1 MKYNFII
8 FFLLLKL
15 VLFIFCKQSLQ
26 AVDKTKLCGFL
37 WKLPA
42 LALPPMFESIFH
54 RHCSWGRSVVARWMG
69 CFWLL
74 SFAAACTHSDPL
86 LGKLGNEST
95 IDERRKKNRV
105 QTNLKSSH
113 TLVSSK
119 L

>member
-15 VLFIFCKQSLQ
+15 VLFIKQSWQ
-26 AVDKTKLCGFL
+26 AVDKTKLYGFL
-37 WKLPA
+37 WKLLA

-54 RHCSWGRSVVARWMG
+54 RHYSWGRSLAAEWMD

-74 SFAAACTHSDPL
+74 SFSATCTRLDTL

-95 IDERRKKNRV
+95 SDESRRKDRV
-105 QTNLKSSH
+105 
-113 TLVSSK
+113 
-119 L
+119 